1 MNLIFER
8 ATLKTR
14 KGSAVKRSKW
24 GVGKDIGGALY
35 LHINYVPE
43 EFKERVAEA
52 RTLLS
57 IENPTFC
64 PNVVRIDYKKSTIAF
79 YESTEFDHVQEPAA
93 GKMIVVDVAERK
105 VAKPRQVNQ
114 IWHHKWLWV
123 GDDYNGFNVSQSYD
137 RSIQWLDHD
146 DIPFTK
152 IGSRKNWQDWLT
164 SVNLSESLDKPARVV
179 YPKGNSPVKDGQ
191 PIFGHFDING
201 QMYRLALVPHG
212 IDHDVGDDEF
222 DFGFDEGMTV
232 DIVEVHFHVSANGK
246 WTNDITDSENA
257 FTVFATVAHEAITFA
272 HQYDCRKVA
281 TATSDGNEKR
291 KSLYTRIMRKLG
303 AQEGYKLS
311 VTAMS
316 SGNTIFYELEK

>member
-105 VAKPRQVNQ
+105 VAKARQVNQ

-152 IGSRKNWQDWLT
+152 IGSRKNWQDWLS
-164 SVNLSESLDKPARVV
+164 SVNLTESLDRAAKVV
-179 YPKGNSPVKDGQ
+179 YPKGNTPTKEGK
-191 PIFGHFDING
+191 PIFGLFEVGN
-201 QMYRLALVPHG
+201 QMYQVVLVPHG
-212 IDHDVGDDEF
+212 IQHDDSDDIDF
-222 DFGFDEGMTV
+222 DWEDNITV
-232 DIVEVHFHVSANGK
+232 DTVEIHFHASVNGK
-246 WTNDITDSENA
+246 WTYDITDSENA
-257 FTVFATVAHEAITFA
+257 FTVFATVAQEAITFA
-272 HQYDCRKVA
+272 HQYNCRKVV
-281 TATSDGNEKR
+281 TATGDGNEKR

-303 AQEGYKLS
+303 AQEGYNLS
-311 VTAMS
+311 VTSMS
-316 SGNTIFYELEK
+316 SDGTVYYELEK

>member
-1 MNLIFER
+1 MSIIFER
-8 ATLKTR
+8 ATIKTR
-14 KGSAVKRSKW
+14 KGSPVKRSKW

-35 LHINYVPE
+35 VHVQYVPS
-43 EFKERVAEA
+43 EFQEKVAEA
-52 RTLLS
+52 RSLLAR
-57 IENPTFC
+57 EH
-64 PNVVRIDYKKSTIAF
+64 PNFNANTVRIDYKKHTVAF
-79 YESTEFDHVQEPAA
+79 YESDEFDIMQEPAA
-93 GKMIVVDVAERK
+93 GKMIVVDVVEKK
-105 VAKPRQVNQ
+105 VAKSRNVSQ

-123 GDDYNGFNVSQSYD
+123 GDDYQGFDVTGAYE
-137 RSIQWLDHD
+137 RSIQWLAHD

-152 IGSRKNWQDWLT
+152 IGSRKNWQDWLN

-191 PIFGHFDING
+191 PVFGHFDING

-212 IDHDVGDDEF
+212 IVYDDDEF

-232 DIVEVHFHVSANGK
+232 DIVEVHFHVSVNGK

-257 FTVFATVAHEAITFA
+257 FTVFATVANEAITFA

-281 TATSDGNEKR
+281 TATADGNEKR

-303 AQEGYKLS
+303 AREGYKLS
-311 VTAMS
+311 VTSMS
-316 SGNTIFYELEK
+316 SGDTVFYELEK